1 MTNVNKDLM
10 NLNNKIDISP
20 YIFNLEIT
28 GQASGRYTDVNIFV
42 DYKLVY
48 NQTLYSYSETNHV
61 IEIPGIRENDYLV
74 YIDESGN
81 TILSAYSTT
90 SDNLSNLC
98 PITLEKSL
106 YGHIYYS
113 GCCVPYYALI
123 NTPNGNIE
131 AQYINTGDIIYG
143 YDFIENKIIETK
155 VTKSVIDSRDH
166 LVIITLEDN
175 SVIEITD
182 NHTVWTNE
190 GWACLDPEHC
200 DDFGLNKR
208 DNIAIQLNIEQKCL
222 KINNEFKKIIKIEKI
237 PYENNIKVCMFTTE
251 SENYFT
257 QNYLVHNLALDVSH
271 NGGSP

>member
-1 MTNVNKDLM
+1 MFNKKL
-10 NLNNKIDISP
+10 LNNKLNSDP
-20 YIFNLEIT
+20 YIFDLEIN
-28 GQASGRYTDVNIFV
+28 GQATGRYTYINIFV
-42 DYKLVY
+42 NYELVSS
-48 NQTLYSYSETNHV
+48 QTLHSKGMTYHTL
-61 IEIPGIRENDYLV
+61 EIPGLRKGDYLV
-74 YIDESGN
+74 HINESDN
-81 TILSAYSTT
+81 TIFSSDLSG
-90 SDNLSNLC
+90 SDNLINLC

-106 YGHIYYS
+106 YGYIRYE

-131 AQYINTGDIIYG
+131 AQYIKDNDIIYG
-143 YDFIENKIIETK
+143 YDFNENKVIETK
-155 VTKSVIDSRDH
+155 VTKAVTDSRDH

-175 SVIEITD
+175 TTIEITD

-190 GWACLDPEHC
+190 GWACLDPVHC

-208 DNIAIQLNIEQKCL
+208 DNIAIQLNLEQKCL

-257 QNYLVHNLALDVSH
+257 QNYLVHNLAVESSH
-271 NGGSP
+271 GGGSND